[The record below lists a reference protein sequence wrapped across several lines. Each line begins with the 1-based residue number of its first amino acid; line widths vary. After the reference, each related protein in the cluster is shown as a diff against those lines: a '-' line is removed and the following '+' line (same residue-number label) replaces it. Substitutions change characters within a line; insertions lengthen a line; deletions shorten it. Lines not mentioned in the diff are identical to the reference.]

1 MNLDVSE
8 TVRKDRHTGV
18 NWVADLAA
26 DVFKSARPSFVRLS
40 PRGLAAK
47 KWEPRNWFVIE
58 SKVIS

>member
-26 DVFKSARPSFVRLS
+26 DVFKSDVDCAAQLREAFAAAIGLEAGSLS
-40 PRGLAAK
+40 NRK
-47 KWEPRNWFVIE
+47 
-58 SKVIS
+58 